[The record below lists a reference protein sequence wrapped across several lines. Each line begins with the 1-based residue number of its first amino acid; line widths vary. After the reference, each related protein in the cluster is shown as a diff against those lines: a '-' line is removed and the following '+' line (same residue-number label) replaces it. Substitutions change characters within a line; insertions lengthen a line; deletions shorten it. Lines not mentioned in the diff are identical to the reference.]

1 MTDVKREKRILK
13 AQYVSLT
20 LRSVNIYCL
29 VSNGWNTGE
38 GQTCQYLPEISKFRI
53 VSVEF
58 ISKFIPYRI
67 NLSFISTFKIKP
79 MNYNWMTLSFPFLM
93 SLKRAIKDIDQCRQ
107 VNKYLEKKLAN
118 NTAMI
123 ESVPNFTQF

>member
-1 MTDVKREKRILK
+1 MV
-13 AQYVSLT
+13 
-20 LRSVNIYCL
+20 
-29 VSNGWNTGE
+29 
-38 GQTCQYLPEISKFRI
+38 
-53 VSVEF
+53 
-58 ISKFIPYRI
+58 
-67 NLSFISTFKIKP
+67 STFKFKP

-123 ESVPNFTQF
+123 EMCQISLSVERTQIFAVPHKSSLRN